1 MRTRPKALV
10 LAVIISVVAFA
21 PIAAFAQQEQAQAA
35 TQVTVDLSE
44 LERSGHHEPLAQTG
58 DTRQFLAAGINKNKR
73 LQTKTAHQTQ
83 PVATKIETVQNR

>member
-10 LAVIISVVAFA
+10 LAAIIGAVTFA

-44 LERSGHHEPLAQTG
+44 LERSSQHEPLAQTG
-58 DTRQFLAAGINKNKR
+58 DTRQLLAAGVAAAGAGTLGLGLHVKR
-73 LQTKTAHQTQ
+73 SQ
-83 PVATKIETVQNR
+83 